1 MKKSPISINCMQF
14 YAYGMDEK
22 DELNFIDQF
31 PFDDRHDF
39 IAGLNFRGIAVKIRF
54 TNHLIKGIRRKIS
67 LSIVDTTSRVAVSS
81 RQINVSVR
89 KDEYAKDIYEYF
101 PFEREEMK
109 MGNSYRLVICDEGTS
124 EKIAESVFHIF
135 NGYELPHPTLWYE
148 VCNGGIR
155 PAWED
160 NVYKSLRTSDGHDY
174 YVQFNLVRKLLS
186 ISPLILPELELRLY
200 YPDGQSIRAEFKEP
214 MCIGEENYKDDVLT
228 VEFPFTTNSMA
239 NGVFYAELLCMEY
252 PMAGFAFDTVCDN
265 DIRGRWFGPE
275 IAPFEDV
282 DSEIAADV
290 LDRLLPERNSED
302 EEADELEAAIDRFI
316 SEELNE
322 KEGGEKRE
330 LYEEEEL
337 YNDEEEERVCK
348 LDSSETAAEE
358 DDKPEH
364 QATLDHLTGL
374 RAVKEKLRVYERVV
388 RFNQMRASKALPTSE
403 TPLHAMF
410 LGSPGTGKTT
420 VAKIIGKLLHQAGV
434 LSKGHV
440 VVRERS
446 SLLGQFYN
454 SESEKTLAAVEE
466 AQGGILFIDEAYQ
479 LYQSNDARDPGKFV
493 IESLLTTL
501 ADESKRD
508 WMLVLAGYPEEMKQM
523 LDMNPGLKSRI
534 PESNI
539 YTFEDF
545 TESELMEIAENYLAG
560 NSYTLAADARTALE
574 ERLKADYAR
583 RDKNF
588 GNARHVINLIQTEIL
603 PAMAVRVINEGLND
617 DSSLTEIQAADI
629 PAAPAKPTERR
640 QRIGFGI

>member
-1 MKKSPISINCMQF
+1 M
-14 YAYGMDEK
+14 
-22 DELNFIDQF
+22 
-31 PFDDRHDF
+31 
-39 IAGLNFRGIAVKIRF
+39 
-54 TNHLIKGIRRKIS
+54 
-67 LSIVDTTSRVAVSS
+67 
-81 RQINVSVR
+81 
-89 KDEYAKDIYEYF
+89 
-101 PFEREEMK
+101 
-109 MGNSYRLVICDEGTS
+109 
-124 EKIAESVFHIF
+124 
-135 NGYELPHPTLWYE
+135 
-148 VCNGGIR
+148 
-155 PAWED
+155 
-160 NVYKSLRTSDGHDY
+160 
-174 YVQFNLVRKLLS
+174 
-186 ISPLILPELELRLY
+186 RLY

-330 LYEEEEL
+330 LYEEEEEWC
-337 YNDEEEERVCK
+337 NDEEEERVCK

-358 DDKPEH
+358 NDKPEH

-454 SESEKTLAAVEE
+454 SESEKTLAAIEE

-479 LYQSNDARDPGKFV
+479 LYQPNDARDPGKFV

-640 QRIGFGI
+640 QRIGFSI

>member
-1 MKKSPISINCMQF
+1 M
-14 YAYGMDEK
+14 
-22 DELNFIDQF
+22 
-31 PFDDRHDF
+31 
-39 IAGLNFRGIAVKIRF
+39 
-54 TNHLIKGIRRKIS
+54 
-67 LSIVDTTSRVAVSS
+67 
-81 RQINVSVR
+81 
-89 KDEYAKDIYEYF
+89 
-101 PFEREEMK
+101 
-109 MGNSYRLVICDEGTS
+109 
-124 EKIAESVFHIF
+124 
-135 NGYELPHPTLWYE
+135 
-148 VCNGGIR
+148 
-155 PAWED
+155 
-160 NVYKSLRTSDGHDY
+160 
-174 YVQFNLVRKLLS
+174 
-186 ISPLILPELELRLY
+186 
-200 YPDGQSIRAEFKEP
+200 
-214 MCIGEENYKDDVLT
+214 
-228 VEFPFTTNSMA
+228 
-239 NGVFYAELLCMEY
+239 
-252 PMAGFAFDTVCDN
+252 
-265 DIRGRWFGPE
+265 
-275 IAPFEDV
+275 
-282 DSEIAADV
+282 
-290 LDRLLPERNSED
+290 
-302 EEADELEAAIDRFI
+302 
-316 SEELNE
+316 
-322 KEGGEKRE
+322 
-330 LYEEEEL
+330 
-337 YNDEEEERVCK
+337 CK

-479 LYQSNDARDPGKFV
+479 LYQPNDARDPGKFV